1 MAAYPQLHNGSARYL
16 GDADLDARPRHG
28 FWSGRGGGGAWLS
41 HGEGSV
47 VAIVAVGKGLGCSD
61 VLALHLPVDMDG

>member
-1 MAAYPQLHNGSARYL
+1 VAR
-16 GDADLDARPRHG
+16 
-28 FWSGRGGGGAWLS
+28 LS